1 MVVTDQIGQVF
12 ELKTPVRRI
21 VSLVPSQTEFLHALG
36 LEEEVVGLTKFCIH
50 PEEWW
55 RRKKRVGGTKNANFE
70 KVKALEPD
78 LIIGNKEENE
88 KRNIDQLRSIAPV
101 WISDIHNLED
111 AYAMML
117 ALGELVGKKGKAASI
132 VAQIKLGF
140 SNLKPLTIKMNVLY
154 LIWKNP
160 WMAAGKE
167 TFIESLLNE
176 CGFENAVKE
185 SRYPSLQENVFP
197 ECDVIL
203 LSSEPYP
210 FKEKEKLELSFRFPK
225 AKIQLV
231 DGEIFSWYGSRL
243 LESPN
248 YFQKLL
254 TSLE

>member
-1 MVVTDQIGQVF
+1 MIVTDQIGQVI
-12 ELKTPVRRI
+12 ELKTPVCRI

-50 PEEWW
+50 PEVWW
-55 RRKKRVGGTKNANFE
+55 RGKKRVGGTKNANFE
-70 KVKALEPD
+70 KVRALEPD
-78 LIIGNKEENE
+78 LIIGNKEEND
-88 KRNIDQLRSIAPV
+88 KQNIDHLRSIAPV
-101 WISDIHNLED
+101 WISDIHNLDD
-111 AYAMML
+111 AYAMMF
-117 ALGELVGKKGKAASI
+117 ALGEMVGKKEKAESI
-132 VAQIKLGF
+132 IAQIKLGF
-140 SNLKPLTIKMNVLY
+140 SRLKPLTNKTNVLY

-176 CGFENAVKE
+176 CGFENAVKAY
-185 SRYPSLQENVFP
+185 RYPSLQENEFP
-197 ECDVIL
+197 ECEVIL

-210 FKEKEKLELSFRFPK
+210 FKGKEKMELSFRFPK

-231 DGEIFSWYGSRL
+231 DGELFSWYGSRL
-243 LESPN
+243 LESPS